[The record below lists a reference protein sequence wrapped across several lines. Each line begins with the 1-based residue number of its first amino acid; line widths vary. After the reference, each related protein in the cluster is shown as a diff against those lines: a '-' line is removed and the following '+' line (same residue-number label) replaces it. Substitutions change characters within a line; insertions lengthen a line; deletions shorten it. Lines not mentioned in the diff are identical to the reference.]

1 MNIRTQILVVA
12 AAVGALV
19 VLVNMIRNNK
29 LELKYAMSWFVL
41 GIGVLL
47 FGCFPSLTSWLA
59 GVLGIGTPVNMLF
72 FVGFCFALVVI
83 FSLTMA
89 VSRLSNKVKKLAQE
103 LALLQKEREEQGT
116 CDEDEETQE

>member
-19 VLVNMIRNNK
+19 VLANMIRNNK

-72 FVGFCFALVVI
+72 FAGFCFALVVI

>member
-72 FVGFCFALVVI
+72 LRG
-83 FSLTMA
+83 S
-89 VSRLSNKVKKLAQE
+89 
-103 LALLQKEREEQGT
+103 ALLLS
-116 CDEDEETQE
+116 

>member
-1 MNIRTQILVVA
+1 MNIKTQILVIA
-12 AAVGALV
+12 AALAALI

-47 FGCFPSLTSWLA
+47 FGCFPSLTSLLA
-59 GVLGIGTPVNMLF
+59 GVFGIGTPVNMLF
-72 FVGFCFALVVI
+72 FAGFCFALIVI

-103 LALLQKEREEQGT
+103 LALLQKEREEQGA
-116 CDEDEETQE
+116 CEKDEKTEE